1 MKSILMM
8 MLASVLM
15 LQSYAQQEPNRQ
27 GPPPPPP
34 REGKG
39 QGRPGG
45 FFNRPGRRGENK
57 DRIEMFKIQFISE
70 KLALTKEEAESFWPV
85 YEAHK
90 KAMKEILTSKGNDEI
105 ALQEAMLNARKKYKT
120 DLKPVLKTEERI
132 NEALKVD
139 REFLRKVRVEM
150 MRRKGLQS

>member
-1 MKSILMM
+1 MNRIAMM
-8 MLASVLM
+8 MLATM
-15 LQSYAQQEPNRQ
+15 FILQTYAQQDPNRQ
-27 GPPPPPP
+27 APPPPP
-34 REGKG
+34 REARG

-45 FFNRPGRRGENK
+45 FLNRPDRRGDNK
-57 DRIEMFKIQFISE
+57 DRIEMFKIQFISD

-85 YEAHK
+85 YEMNK
-90 KAMKEILTSKGNDEI
+90 KAMKEIMTTKANDEI
-105 ALQEAMLNARKKYKT
+105 ALQEASLNARKKYKA

-139 REFLRKVRVEM
+139 REFLRKVRFEM